1 MIFMF
6 KIIHFVCSNYTLLLA
21 DVFENF
27 KYISLIPQNVS
38 QLLGKHGKQLK
49 KTKIKLDLLTAINML
64 LMVENGIREGICH
77 SVHQYAKANNKFMKD
92 YDKNKES

>member
-1 MIFMF
+1 MYLSSWVSMA
-6 KIIHFVCSNYTLLLA
+6 N
-21 DVFENF
+21 NF
-27 KYISLIPQNVS
+27 
-38 QLLGKHGKQLK
+38 K

>member
-1 MIFMF
+1 MYLSSWVSMA
-6 KIIHFVCSNYTLLLA
+6 S
-21 DVFENF
+21 NF
-27 KYISLIPQNVS
+27 K
-38 QLLGKHGKQLK
+38 
-49 KTKIKLDLLTAINML
+49 KTINML